1 MKYKIY
7 IYNDEDILI
16 AQSDTDIDWSIK
28 ELLICL
34 GYRIEKVGESNDS

>member
-7 IYNDEDILI
+7 NDENILI
-16 AQSDTDIDWSIK
+16 AESDIEIDWSIK

-34 GYRIEKVGESNDS
+34 GYKIEEVK

>member
-7 IYNDEDILI
+7 NDENILI
-16 AQSDTDIDWSIK
+16 AESDIEIDWSIQ

-34 GYRIEKVGESNDS
+34 GYKIEEVK